1 MSRREELRQN
11 LLPAEKL
18 LVWEKEISTEEFA
31 EKYVYLPKSNAIG
44 AGQKV
49 NLKYSPHLRKPMQMM
64 DDIYI
69 QEVWLMFASQMAK
82 TLFLFICW
90 AKNAKM
96 NPKTMVWMISKESM
110 IPRYQKE
117 KIKDLIDASP
127 ELKTIIEEGLEE
139 QKKSRSK
146 TGIFYHQGTA
156 TYIIGSKTSDDKKSV
171 TAQTVIVD
179 EADEMDGLKAIKP
192 LQERSKT
199 FIKIAMKM
207 LVASTKKSK
216 NGTITQGFNSCE
228 QKNYLGMECPHCK
241 ELIEVNFSN
250 LKIQE
255 PHEYK
260 SENNLTDEDF
270 TVELI
275 AEKYIPKASKEA
287 YYECNNCQQVIT
299 SEQKEKQILDGKI
312 DWIVKG
318 VKEKPRTVGFSA
330 NSILSYFVPFEFMA
344 KEYLLALTQKD
355 ENKRIE
361 QLQAFYEGYAN
372 DYYDPNRKEIS
383 DSDDIL
389 MLGSGLKRKE
399 ITADTKAIFMTI
411 DSQKGHKDPT
421 KDHFWYMVT
430 AVDKKM
436 NLYVIESGKIY
447 DEKKIYEK
455 MHTMY
460 NVGDKKRG
468 IRRVIWDIQGH
479 GELETLAFIQQV
491 NKLIGKIPYTD
502 EENKNFIVY
511 PYRGMTEIQNKTY
524 RLQIEEKTTDNLQ
537 DKKYPIIIGNSK
549 RGKDALSKAI
559 SRTVKHR
566 KGELE
571 CDISNMFFINE
582 DEMEDGAK
590 RLNDKFNKGLKIPAE
605 SIEKQLT
612 SEAFGICPYTK
623 STKETWYPR
632 YDGVPNHLWD
642 CAYMTYIAIE
652 FDGLKERILEN

>member
-31 EKYVYLPKSNAIG
+31 GKYVYLPKSNAIG

-179 EADEMDGLKAIKP
+179 EADEMEGLKAIKP

-241 ELIEVNFSN
+241 ELIEINFSN

-255 PHEYK
+255 P
-260 SENNLTDEDF
+260 
-270 TVELI
+270 
-275 AEKYIPKASKEA
+275 
-287 YYECNNCQQVIT
+287 
-299 SEQKEKQILDGKI
+299 
-312 DWIVKG
+312 
-318 VKEKPRTVGFSA
+318 
-330 NSILSYFVPFEFMA
+330 LS
-344 KEYLLALTQKD
+344 
-355 ENKRIE
+355 
-361 QLQAFYEGYAN
+361 
-372 DYYDPNRKEIS
+372 
-383 DSDDIL
+383 
-389 MLGSGLKRKE
+389 
-399 ITADTKAIFMTI
+399 
-411 DSQKGHKDPT
+411 
-421 KDHFWYMVT
+421 
-430 AVDKKM
+430 
-436 NLYVIESGKIY
+436 
-447 DEKKIYEK
+447 
-455 MHTMY
+455 
-460 NVGDKKRG
+460 
-468 IRRVIWDIQGH
+468 
-479 GELETLAFIQQV
+479 
-491 NKLIGKIPYTD
+491 
-502 EENKNFIVY
+502 
-511 PYRGMTEIQNKTY
+511 
-524 RLQIEEKTTDNLQ
+524 
-537 DKKYPIIIGNSK
+537 
-549 RGKDALSKAI
+549 
-559 SRTVKHR
+559 
-566 KGELE
+566 
-571 CDISNMFFINE
+571 
-582 DEMEDGAK
+582 
-590 RLNDKFNKGLKIPAE
+590 
-605 SIEKQLT
+605 
-612 SEAFGICPYTK
+612 
-623 STKETWYPR
+623 
-632 YDGVPNHLWD
+632 
-642 CAYMTYIAIE
+642 
-652 FDGLKERILEN
+652 